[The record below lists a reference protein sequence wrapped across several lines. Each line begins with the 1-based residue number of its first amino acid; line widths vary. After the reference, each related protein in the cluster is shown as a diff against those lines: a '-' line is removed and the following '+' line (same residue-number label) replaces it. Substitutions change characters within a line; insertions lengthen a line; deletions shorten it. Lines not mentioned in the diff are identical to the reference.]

1 LSKVRGQATAVP
13 DTWGDIVVDLSLKG
27 QVALVTGG
35 SRGIGKGIALE
46 LGEAGAT
53 VYVTGRTVDP
63 GANPAGGTVTQTA
76 EEVTLAGGQGIAVR
90 CDHTDDGQVKALFD
104 QIERD
109 QGRLDILVNNA
120 SSAQQFAGW
129 LIQPIWKQGPQA
141 WTDVIDAGV
150 RIHYIATVYGAR
162 LMMERRSGLIV
173 NISSL
178 GATTYHMS
186 VVYGIGKAATDKL
199 ASDAAEELRSHNVA
213 AVSLWPGMVQ
223 TESTELLSS
232 TMQIDLSPVRNEMET
247 ARFTGRAVVAL
258 ATDPDVMTRSGK
270 AWIVADLARAYGF
283 TDVDGNLPPVIRDT
297 THLEQLVRLPADL

>member
-1 LSKVRGQATAVP
+1 M
-13 DTWGDIVVDLSLKG
+13 GDLVLKG

-76 EEVTLAGGQGIAVR
+76 DEVTLAGGHGIAVR

-120 SSAQQFAGW
+120 SSAQKFAEW
-129 LIQPIWKQGPQA
+129 LIQPIWEQGPQA
-141 WTDVIDAGV
+141 WTDVIDSGA
-150 RIHYIATVYGAR
+150 RIHYVATVYGSR
-162 LMMERRSGLIV
+162 LMVERGRGLIV

-178 GATTYHMS
+178 GASTYHMS
-186 VVYGIGKAATDKL
+186 VVYGVGKAATDKL
-199 ASDAAEELRSHNVA
+199 ATDSAEELRGHNVA

-223 TESTELLSS
+223 TESTELLTS
-232 TMQIDLSPVRNEMET
+232 TMHIDLSPVRKEMES

-258 ATDPDVMTRSGK
+258 ATDPNLMTRSGK

-283 TDVDGNLPPVIRDT
+283 TDVDGNLPPVLQDT
-297 THLEQLVRLPADL
+297 KRLEELVRWS